1 MEGDKSCANGV
12 EKEKDTSVVS
22 VHICK
27 SNIILCLFSIVLLS
41 SRTSEGKTSPE
52 DLVAQGR
59 REAACGKHQ
68 EAVLLFEEA
77 CSEL

>member
-1 MEGDKSCANGV
+1 MEGDKSCSNGV
-12 EKEKDTSVVS
+12 EKKDTSVVF
-22 VHICK
+22 VHSCK
-27 SNIILCLFSIVLLS
+27 SNIILCLLSVVLSS

>member
-1 MEGDKSCANGV
+1 MKKCSLYLFKNLMFNV
-12 EKEKDTSVVS
+12 
-22 VHICK
+22 
-27 SNIILCLFSIVLLS
+27 ILCLFSLFLT
-41 SRTSEGKTSPE
+41 SRTPQGKTSPE

>member
-1 MEGDKSCANGV
+1 MEGAKSCSNGV
-12 EKEKDTSVVS
+12 EKDKDMSVVS
-22 VHICK
+22 VRICTN
-27 SNIILCLFSIVLLS
+27 NIILCLFSVVLPT
-41 SRTSEGKTSPE
+41 SRTSEEKTSPE

>member
-1 MEGDKSCANGV
+1 MV
-12 EKEKDTSVVS
+12 TWFV
-22 VHICK
+22 
-27 SNIILCLFSIVLLS
+27 LFPFV
-41 SRTSEGKTSPE
+41 RTPAEKTSPE

-68 EAVLLFEEA
+68 EAAVLFEEA

>member
-1 MEGDKSCANGV
+1 MKKCSLYLF
-12 EKEKDTSVVS
+12 KDLMFNV
-22 VHICK
+22 
-27 SNIILCLFSIVLLS
+27 ILCLFGLFLL
-41 SRTSEGKTSPE
+41 SRTSKEKTSPE

>member
-1 MEGDKSCANGV
+1 MEGDKSCSNGI
-12 EKEKDTSVVS
+12 EKEKDTSVVF
-22 VHICK
+22 VNICK
-27 SNIILCLFSIVLLS
+27 RNIMLWLFSVVLRS

-59 REAACGKHQ
+59 REAACGKYQ